1 MREGLSDTML
11 YFSSEFRKLSLPTVH
26 LTSTVVREATPQ
38 NFAVRG
44 TKCVATNNAQED
56 YITRTRCELLVQ
68 VKGSDTATYYHTQFK
83 TLIENHKTCSRVLSY
98 LADVPER
105 GVLTCV
111 RNNKRNV

>member
-1 MREGLSDTML
+1 ML
-11 YFSSEFRKLSLPTVH
+11 YFSSEFRNLSLPTVH

-38 NFAVRG
+38 NFAVRKWG

-68 VKGSDTATYYHTQFK
+68 IKGSDTATCYHTQFK
-83 TLIENHKTCSRVLSY
+83 ALTENHKTCSRVLSY
-98 LADVPER
+98 LAEVPER